1 MEGKCELCERE
12 DIILT
17 RHHLIPREEGG
28 KESDIVN
35 LCEPCHK
42 QVHNFYTNTELALFL
57 NTIPRLRDDEKIK
70 KYLKFIKKQPSSK
83 KVRVKKSRKR

>member
-12 DIILT
+12 GVLLT

-28 KESDIVN
+28 QDLDVVS

-42 QVHNFYTNTELALFL
+42 QIHNFYTNTELAVFL

-70 KYLKFIKKQPSSK
+70 KYLIFIKKQPSSK
-83 KVRVKKSRKR
+83 RIRVKKSKKR